1 MKSSVEVNAMIMSY
15 IQHKRSPIRQESYN
29 EELALEEILYQLR
42 PMLIKRCRHYFG
54 YITEDLLQSGYLELM
69 ERMAV
74 YDENRTDIPVLG
86 YLNRMISCHYF
97 SMKRK
102 QSRDKDRF
110 FVLEKEIL
118 EQLCDTNIDSAAPY
132 CDLDELLC
140 VLNPMERR
148 LIVDHI
154 LMKKSLKSICIS
166 MEISYSYAKKL
177 KSNSLLKLKQRYLT
191 LNKKP

>member
-69 ERMAV
+69 ERMVV

-102 QSRDKDRF
+102 QSRDKERF
-110 FVLEKEIL
+110 FILEKEIL
-118 EQLCDTNIDSAAPY
+118 EQLCDTNIDSTSS

-154 LMKKSLKSICIS
+154 LGKKSLKSICIS

-177 KSNSLLKLKQRYLT
+177 KSNSLLKLKQRYLM
-191 LNKKP
+191 LNKKT